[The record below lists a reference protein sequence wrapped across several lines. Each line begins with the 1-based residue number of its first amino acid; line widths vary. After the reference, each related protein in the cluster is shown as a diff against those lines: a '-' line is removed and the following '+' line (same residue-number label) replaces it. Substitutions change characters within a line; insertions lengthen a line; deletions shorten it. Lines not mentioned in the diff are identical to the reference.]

1 MHQPANARSQA
12 RLDHVPRTFDVR
24 PRDHRRVGVVAVD
37 GSHVEDRVAALD
49 DPAQTHGVEQVDA
62 LGPHVG
68 ALLGELARDVP
79 ADEPARTR
87 DVGLHVAAI
96 RLAALPCSG
105 QGR

>member
-1 MHQPANARSQA
+1 M
-12 RLDHVPRTFDVR
+12 
-24 PRDHRRVGVVAVD
+24 
-37 GSHVEDRVAALD
+37 EDRVAALD

-68 ALLGELARDVP
+68 ALLGKLARDVP
-79 ADEPARTR
+79 TDEPARTG

-105 QGR
+105 RAR